1 MISTTTIPNRRHGE
15 EIVTHLRRHWLVFVM
30 TALLYIGL
38 AVLPPLVALAATA
51 LQADLAIVLTYPV
64 IGPGLVVLIASYYL
78 LLIVFGFTAWTE
90 MYLDTWT
97 ITTERIINSEQ
108 NGLFNRVV
116 SELDLSD
123 IQDVTGEE
131 VGFLPTIFHYGNV
144 YIQTA
149 AERER
154 FLFEEIP
161 GPYRIAKIIQR
172 LHETAKN
179 ADLDRG

>member
-1 MISTTTIPNRRHGE
+1 MISLKSIPNRKPGE
-15 EIVTHLRRHWLVFVM
+15 EVVIHLRRHWLVFLM
-30 TALLYIGL
+30 TALIYVGMALL
-38 AVLPPLVALAATA
+38 LPVVALAASWLGIDFA
-51 LQADLAIVLTYPV
+51 LILSYDV
-64 IGPGLVVLIASYYL
+64 IGPGLTVLIASYYL
-78 LLIVFGFTAWTE
+78 LLIVFALTAWTE
-90 MYLDTWT
+90 NYLDTWT

-131 VGFLPTIFHYGNV
+131 VGFLPTMFHYGHV

-154 FLFEEIP
+154 FLFEQIP
-161 GPYRIAKIIQR
+161 EPYRIAKIIQR